1 MTRHRQE
8 RWQAV
13 LRIAVVTRYFPS
25 SAEPWQGRSAYM
37 TLRELARK
45 ADVRVFFPNAK
56 YPSVLKPRSRTYED
70 LDPSYSVP
78 NVTAN
83 YFNYAALPLVSR
95 PFNGSMV
102 ARTLFSHIQHFAPDL
117 ILSFFLY
124 PDAYGAL
131 QIAKALSIPIAA
143 VGIGSDLH
151 SIGDPISAMH
161 TRTVLRQADYL
172 FTVSHDLR
180 KRAIAMGAAPEKTRA
195 ILNGCDRSVF
205 HVRNRLQARHRL
217 RLDPGAET
225 VVYVGRMDLKKG
237 LGELVEAAAALH
249 PGRPGLQVY
258 LVGSGP
264 DKPVIETLI
273 RSHRATDYV
282 HVMAPCAF
290 DEVAIWMAA
299 ADVLTL
305 PSYMEGCPNVIV
317 EALASGRPV
326 VATNVGGIPEIMK
339 EDWGELVP
347 TRSAPA
353 LARGLASVLDRTWD
367 AEAISIRN
375 CRSWSDVAFELLDIF
390 EALISTRRPTISPRQ
405 SAVQR

>member
-1 MTRHRQE
+1 
-8 RWQAV
+8 
-13 LRIAVVTRYFPS
+13 
-25 SAEPWQGRSAYM
+25 M
-37 TLRELARK
+37 TLRELARR
-45 ADVRVFFPNAK
+45 ADVHVFFPNAK

-102 ARTLFSHIQHFAPDL
+102 ARTLFSPVQHFAPDL

-131 QIAKALSIPIAA
+131 QIAKSLSIPIAA

-151 SIGDPISAMH
+151 SIGDPISSMH
-161 TRTVLRQADYL
+161 TRTVLRQADLL

-180 KRAIAMGAAPEKTRA
+180 KRAIAMGASPERTRA
-195 ILNGCDRSVF
+195 VLNGCDLSVF

-217 RLDPGAET
+217 GLDLDAET
-225 VVYVGRMDLKKG
+225 IVYVGRMDVKKG
-237 LGELVEAAAALH
+237 LRELVEAAVALH
-249 PGRPGLQVY
+249 SDRPGLQVY

-273 RSHRATDYV
+273 RSHHATNYV

-290 DEVAIWMAA
+290 DEVAIWIAA

-326 VATNVGGIPEIMK
+326 VATNVGGIPEIMN
-339 EDWGELVP
+339 EDWGQLVAP
-347 TRSAPA
+347 RDAPA
-353 LARGLASVLDRTWD
+353 LARALASVLDRTWN
-367 AEAISIRN
+367 AEAISTRN
-375 CRSWSDVAFELLDIF
+375 SRSWSDVAFELLNIF
-390 EALISTRRPTISPRQ
+390 EALISTRQPCIGERECV
-405 SAVQR
+405 VQR